1 MSEYL
6 NNLLNQIEIENNEE
20 LWEEMPETLEEKI
33 GSLVLEI
40 LDIYFE
46 GGDGQEA

>member
-6 NNLLNQIEIENNEE
+6 NRILDEVEIENNEE
-20 LWEEMPETLEEKI
+20 EWVEMPETLEEKI

-40 LDIYFE
+40 LDIYFDDE
-46 GGDGQEA
+46 L